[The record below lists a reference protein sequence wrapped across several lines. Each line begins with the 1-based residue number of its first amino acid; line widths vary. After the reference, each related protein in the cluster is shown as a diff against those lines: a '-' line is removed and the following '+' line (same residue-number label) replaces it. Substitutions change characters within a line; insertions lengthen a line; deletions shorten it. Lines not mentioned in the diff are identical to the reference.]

1 MHLRLTIS
9 KFTNN
14 ILLFDIK
21 SLIITIAIVISVIK
35 NIQLL
40 PQARSYGGNSVPKFV
55 LCSPPGS
62 TPKKEL
68 ITFIL
73 SAIILRYPL

>member
-55 LCSPPGS
+55 LIAPLQAPP
-62 TPKKEL
+62 PKKN
-68 ITFIL
+68 
-73 SAIILRYPL
+73 